1 MNTDS
6 GSMNAER
13 PAVPLR
19 VDHGDWHAGC
29 HTGVPCPACGAGIVY
44 NGNYHCSKYV
54 GDAPEC
60 TWVLSGS
67 NDTDPMFQRCYAG
80 LMDHRPHV
88 RVSWAPG
95 TLEWRAHLMTPGVD
109 PPDVWLCSSPRKADV
124 LANAAGTAEMRG
136 IPVYEVPIPPPPADN
151 AELPEHDVAVLVFA
165 RVRAVDYGDGA
176 GIAQRAVAAAIR
188 DGMKTV
194 YGAHHEPFGELTYRS
209 LRPNARIPVVI
220 AEVRDLD
227 LCLGD
232 SSVRIVPTSKPY
244 RRLDESRARW
254 AEDQS

>member
-1 MNTDS
+1 MVAVTTL
-6 GSMNAER
+6 NA
-13 PAVPLR
+13 PDGP
-19 VDHGDWHAGC
+19 
-29 HTGVPCPACGAGIVY
+29 Y
-44 NGNYHCSKYV
+44 
-54 GDAPEC
+54 
-60 TWVLSGS
+60 
-67 NDTDPMFQRCYAG
+67 
-80 LMDHRPHV
+80 V
-88 RVSWAPG
+88 RVSWSPG

-136 IPVYEVPIPPPPADN
+136 IPVYEAPIPAPPVDN
-151 AELPEHDVAVLVFA
+151 AELPEHDVAVLVFT

-194 YGAHHEPFGELTYRS
+194 YGANHEPFGELTYRS
-209 LRPNARIPVVI
+209 LRPNARIPVVV

-244 RRLDESRARW
+244 RRLDESRARR
-254 AEDQS
+254 AGGQS